1 MRSADR
7 LMHKLSPKDIVLF
20 LRVLNRSNERA
31 DMDFIHKLMTIMPIH
46 VEKLRDKELLC
57 LLEVIANLNIQNER
71 LLKYFIYPRLEK
83 RIDKFSFDNYI
94 TSLNLLAN
102 LRYEEDLVFWNDH
115 VLPAI
120 FNFDFSR
127 NQVKLLWDTLL
138 KVKVNCPLV
147 NISRHI
153 LLVENIIKQFDN
165 LKKSGKDITGV
176 LLKLEKDLSLIPK
189 ASKERLTQ
197 SEMKEAEKRLKDQN
211 ILKQFMEN
219 VNSQTDA
226 EGKSKAAL
234 ESLNKVIE
242 IKDWKKAKYEMNLAE
257 TEKLREVKEQRKEMR
272 KKKNLQVEAPVEGE
286 STDTA
291 TVTPGN
297 VVSKKAEK
305 QDDVSDVNKSKE
317 DSVVVEEVD
326 TENGKNFKNKKSSSK
341 K

>member
-1 MRSADR
+1 
-7 LMHKLSPKDIVLF
+7 MHKLSPKDIVLF
-20 LRVLNRSNERA
+20 LRVLNRSNERT
-31 DMDFIHKLMTIMPIH
+31 DMDFVHKLMTIMPIH
-46 VEKLRDKELLC
+46 VEKLRDKDLLC
-57 LLEVIANLNIQNER
+57 LLEVISNLNIQNER

-83 RIDKFSFDNYI
+83 RIEKFSFDNYI
-94 TSLNLLAN
+94 TSLNLLAA

-120 FNFDFSR
+120 FTFDFSR
-127 NQVKLLWDTLL
+127 NQVKLLWETLL

-176 LLKLEKDLSLIPK
+176 LLKLEKDLSLIPT
-189 ASKERLTQ
+189 ASRDRLTQ

-272 KKKNLQVEAPVEGE
+272 KKKNLQVDVPVDGE
-286 STDTA
+286 SSDKV
-291 TVTPGN
+291 TVNTGS
-297 VVSKKAEK
+297 VIAKKAEK
-305 QDDVSDVNKSKE
+305 EEDGSDVNKSKE
-317 DSVVVEEVD
+317 ETVIVEEVNTD
-326 TENGKNFKNKKSSSK
+326 KGKSLKNKKSSPK